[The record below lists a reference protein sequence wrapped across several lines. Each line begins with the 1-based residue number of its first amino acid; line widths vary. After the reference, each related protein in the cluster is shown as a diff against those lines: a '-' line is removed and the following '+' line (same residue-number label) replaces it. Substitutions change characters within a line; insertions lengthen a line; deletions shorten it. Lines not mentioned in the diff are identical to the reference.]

1 MVLNFFAEG
10 SQIQTYNFV
19 GEPHQNFLTQFNLHV
34 LFYSRTKS
42 VTQNIRHFIERM
54 LRATQRVSG
63 SRMRPSEPRLRTTG
77 LHELDRNSQPRRRG
91 CHSRELQD
99 QPLTFCRCFGTASIF
114 STVFSMHNIG
124 FLLLETGSEWKL
136 ELKIPRYYSM
146 SLNKP
151 KAVYPAIHCSRWR
164 RSST

>member
-10 SQIQTYNFV
+10 SQIQTYYFV

-42 VTQNIRHFIERM
+42 VTQKIRHFIERM
-54 LRATQRVSG
+54 LRTTQRVSG

-77 LHELDRNSQPRRRG
+77 LHQSDRHSQPSRRG

-99 QPLTFCRCFGTASIF
+99 QSFTFCRFFGNASIF
-114 STVFSMHNIG
+114 STVFSQ
-124 FLLLETGSEWKL
+124 
-136 ELKIPRYYSM
+136 LKIPRYYSIC
-146 SLNKP
+146 LYKP
-151 KAVYPAIHCSRWR
+151 KAVYAAIQCSRWK
-164 RSST
+164 RSSA